1 MDAVQ
6 KSGKI
11 INEDPRLLESLWKT
25 SSEKKLGHSDLKN
38 DLLTSTT
45 SEGPQRGEL
54 LHKQVWKE
62 QVNAA
67 YSSN

>member
-45 SEGPQRGEL
+45 SEGALWIFSKITFLKSVHQAEKNEL
-54 LHKQVWKE
+54 
-62 QVNAA
+62 
-67 YSSN
+67 